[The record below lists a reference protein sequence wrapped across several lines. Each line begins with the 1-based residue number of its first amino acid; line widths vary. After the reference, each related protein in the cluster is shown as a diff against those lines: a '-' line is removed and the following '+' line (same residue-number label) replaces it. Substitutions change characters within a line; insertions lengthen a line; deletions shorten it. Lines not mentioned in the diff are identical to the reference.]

1 MKNNSLDILKKQG
14 SGFRT
19 PEKYFENLE
28 DEILSKIAAGKF
40 PKKEGFNLPASYFEK
55 IEDDVFLK
63 LDEDK
68 ITKSLKTEIPEG
80 YFNTIEDR
88 VFNKLKKDNL
98 IQPKVIDLRS
108 KLIKVFT
115 PLAIAASLLL
125 FFIVNYNNNE
135 YNIENVATSEIDTW
149 IEEDLITLE
158 AYQIAEVFSDVNLNE
173 EIDSEDEE
181 LLEYLNGTD
190 IESILNN

>member
-1 MKNNSLDILKKQG
+1 
-14 SGFRT
+14 
-19 PEKYFENLE
+19 
-28 DEILSKIAAGKF
+28 
-40 PKKEGFNLPASYFEK
+40 
-55 IEDDVFLK
+55 
-63 LDEDK
+63 
-68 ITKSLKTEIPEG
+68 
-80 YFNTIEDR
+80 
-88 VFNKLKKDNL
+88 
-98 IQPKVIDLRS
+98 
-108 KLIKVFT
+108 
-115 PLAIAASLLL
+115 LAIAASLLL